1 MYNTDL
7 PRRAELPTSE
17 QLKRSTII
25 AAISALIILV
35 TVVLPSEY
43 AIDPTRIGR
52 VLGLTEMG
60 EIKTQLAAEAAAD
73 AAADVATRNVAQQPS
88 ASQPQQSIQAN
99 NVTVSDSTLSEIPI
113 TQQPPQPPTSVAQSS
128 ATPGQTL
135 ATPTP
140 AKTGKSDELSITLKP
155 GQGAEVKLVMTAGA
169 AANFSWTANGAVV
182 NYDTHGDGGGRSVS
196 YEKGRGVAN
205 DEGVLEAAFDGNHG
219 WFWRN
224 RTEADVTV
232 TLRTSGDYAEVK
244 RVI

>member
-25 AAISALIILV
+25 AAISALVILV

-52 VLGLTEMG
+52 MLGLTEMG

-73 AAADVATRNVAQQPS
+73 AAADTVAREPAQQPS
-88 ASQPQQSIQAN
+88 APVAASSVTP
-99 NVTVSDSTLSEIPI
+99 TVS
-113 TQQPPQPPTSVAQSS
+113 QPPQAPAPVAQASGAPSNTQATAAS
-128 ATPGQTL
+128 AQAGR
-135 ATPTP
+135 
-140 AKTGKSDELSITLKP
+140 SDEMSITLKP
-155 GQGAEVKLVMTAGA
+155 GQGAEVKLVMAAGA
-169 AANFSWTANGAVV
+169 KANFSWTANGAFV
-182 NYDTHGDGGGRSVS
+182 NYDTHGDGGGRSIS

-205 DEGVLEAAFDGNHG
+205 DEGVLDAAFDGNHG

-224 RTEADVTV
+224 RTESDVTV
-232 TLRTSGDYAEVK
+232 TLRTNGDYAELK
-244 RVI
+244 RVV